1 MQKQKLIIKK
11 NGKQT
16 KILEMP
22 TAKMT
27 SSVQIRLLEKAQKVP
42 GPLSHCGAKI
52 MGELTQPPENQLGK
66 NGPDGL
72 NG

>member
-1 MQKQKLIIKK
+1 
-11 NGKQT
+11 
-16 KILEMP
+16 MP
-22 TAKMT
+22 KAKMT

-52 MGELTQPPENQLGK
+52 TEELTQPPENQLGE